1 MKVDIVKAGK
11 VATAIVAIIGLFVVV
26 DSRYQTAEAAG
37 QEAEARELGDVDTQ
51 IDVSLLE
58 VKYIKNKV
66 VRNSDDEAR
75 LQYLQ
80 TKIAVLLTRQTQLR
94 K

>member
-26 DSRYQTAEAAG
+26 DGRYQTAEAAG

-58 VKYIKNKV
+58 VKYIKNKD